1 MSDEVDIGNH
11 IKIVWTVIKEKD
23 LMQLRATLE
32 RDRLKRIPLLSHL
45 LFGYINDEPEIRE
58 YINRVCQGKYTKKV
72 NKSRKI
78 AEESAIK
85 TDQFFTEDE
94 LNNIYDFLENEDTL
108 ED

>member
-1 MSDEVDIGNH
+1 MSDEIEIGNNL
-11 IKIVWTVIKEKD
+11 KLLWSVVKDKD
-23 LMQLRATLE
+23 LMQFRAVLE
-32 RDRLKRIPLLSHL
+32 RDRLKRFSVLSHL

-58 YINRVCQGKYTKKV
+58 YINRVCQNRYTKRV

-78 AEESAIK
+78 AEEAAVK

-94 LNNIYDFLENEDTL
+94 LNSIYDFLENEDTL